1 MDNIENKENL
11 IDKSVFRKIL
21 HNIRN
26 MLELTE
32 EEKEFIK
39 SVNEGEKLEI
49 ILEYDRVLQGLVEIM
64 YSGM

>member
-49 ILEYDRVLQGLVEIM
+49 ILEYDRVLQGLVRIM
-64 YSGM
+64 YENL

>member
-1 MDNIENKENL
+1 MENIENKAKFT
-11 IDKSVFRKIL
+11 DKPSLRKIL
-21 HNIRN
+21 HSIRN

-49 ILEYDRVLQGLVEIM
+49 ILEYDRVLQGLVRIM
-64 YSGM
+64 YENL